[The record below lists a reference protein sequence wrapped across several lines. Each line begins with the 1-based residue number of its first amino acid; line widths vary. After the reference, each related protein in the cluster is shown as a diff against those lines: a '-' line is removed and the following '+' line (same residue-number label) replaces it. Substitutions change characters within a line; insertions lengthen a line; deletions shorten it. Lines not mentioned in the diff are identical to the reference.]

1 MNNKIITIFAVYLF
15 FLAASPAMA
24 DVTGYVPGT
33 ACPYFAGQNESYL
46 DLFFILNPIWPYP
59 QDLLDPD
66 TIPPFIDV
74 SGFGDTNLSITA
86 TGTWGHSVYTTSGP
100 EGYGS
105 AWTDPVYEAFG
116 ISTLYN
122 APYNALVGVFL
133 TDAPPDPLS
142 LPARLDYNT
151 SDMTSPLLQQTFAVG
166 SGLYNITIPSG
177 ATRLFG
183 GLNNGYN
190 WSDNVGEVFVTIT
203 PVPAPGAILLGSI
216 GVGLVGW
223 LRRRRTI

>member
-1 MNNKIITIFAVYLF
+1 MKNKITTIFAVWLI

-33 ACPYFAGQNESYL
+33 ACPYFAGQMP
-46 DLFFILNPIWPYP
+46 PIPPPAGWPYNDIIDIMTQP
-59 QDLLDPD
+59 L
-66 TIPPFIDV
+66 TIPPYVDV
-74 SGFGDTNLSITA
+74 SGFVGMNLSITA
-86 TGTWGHSVYTTSGP
+86 TGTWGHSVFTESGP

-116 ISTLYN
+116 ISVLYN

-142 LPARLDYNT
+142 LPAGLDYNT
-151 SDMTSPLLQQTFAVG
+151 SDMRSPLLQQTFAVG
-166 SGLYNITIPSG
+166 SGLYNIAIPSG

-183 GLNNGYN
+183 GLNDGWDWY
-190 WSDNVGEVFVTIT
+190 DNVGGVFVTIT

>member
-1 MNNKIITIFAVYLF
+1 MKNKILTIFVVCLI

-24 DVTGYVPGT
+24 DVTVTGDVPGT
-33 ACPYFAGQNESYL
+33 ACPFFAGTSTWLPPPPWNHSDYYGDL
-46 DLFFILNPIWPYP
+46 DHPFTSPPY
-59 QDLLDPD
+59 
-66 TIPPFIDV
+66 FDV
-74 SGFGDTNLSITA
+74 SVFGGTNLSITA
-86 TGTWGHSVYTTSGP
+86 TGTWGHSEWTQSGP

-105 AWTDPVYEAFG
+105 AWTEPQYEAFG
-116 ISTLYN
+116 ISALNN
-122 APYNALVGVFL
+122 APLNTLVGVFL
-133 TDAPPDPLS
+133 TDAPLDPIS

-166 SGLYNITIPSG
+166 AGLYNIAIPSG

-183 GLNNGYN
+183 GLNNGYE
-190 WSDNVGEVFVTIT
+190 WGDNVGEVFVTIT

>member
-1 MNNKIITIFAVYLF
+1 MMKNKILTIFAVCLI

-33 ACPYFAGQNESYL
+33 ACPFFAGQTSPITAPSGWTEL
-46 DLFFILNPIWPYP
+46 DYYG
-59 QDLLDPD
+59 DLTDLT
-66 TIPPFIDV
+66 TIPPFIEV
-74 SGFGDTNLSITA
+74 SGFGGTNLSITA
-86 TGTWGHSVYTTSGP
+86 TGTWGHSEWTQSGP

-105 AWTDPVYEAFG
+105 AWTEPQYEAFG
-116 ISTLYN
+116 ISALNN
-122 APYNALVGVFL
+122 APLNTLVGVFL
-133 TDAPPDPLS
+133 TDALPDPLS

-166 SGLYNITIPSG
+166 SGLYNIAIPSG

-183 GLNNGYN
+183 GLNNGYD
-190 WSDNVGEVFVTIT
+190 WSNNVGQVSVTVT

>member
-1 MNNKIITIFAVYLF
+1 MNNKITTIFAVSLF
-15 FLAASPAMA
+15 FLPAGPAMA
-24 DVTGYVPGT
+24 DVTAYVPGT
-33 ACPYFAGQNESYL
+33 WCPFFAGQDSP
-46 DLFFILNPIWPYP
+46 ILTPPIPWPYNE
-59 QDLLDPD
+59 DLLSFVYN
-66 TIPPFIDV
+66 TIPLYVDV
-74 SGFGDTNLSITA
+74 SGFVGTNLSITA
-86 TGTWGHSVYTTSGP
+86 TGTWGHSVYTQSGP

-116 ISTLYN
+116 ISTLNN

-166 SGLYNITIPSG
+166 SGLYNIAIPSG

-183 GLNNGYN
+183 GLNDGWV
-190 WSDNVGEVFVTIT
+190 WSDNVGGVIVTIT

>member
-1 MNNKIITIFAVYLF
+1 MMKNKITTIFAVWLI

-33 ACPYFAGQNESYL
+33 ACPYFAGQEPWFPAPSG
-46 DLFFILNPIWPYP
+46 WPYNDIIGP
-59 QDLLDPD
+59 I
-66 TIPPFIDV
+66 TIPPYVDV
-74 SGFGDTNLSITA
+74 SGFGVTKLSITA
-86 TGTWGHSVYTTSGP
+86 AGWWGHSVYTQSGP

-116 ISTLYN
+116 ISVLYN

-151 SDMTSPLLQQTFAVG
+151 SDMRSPLLQQTFAVG
-166 SGLYNITIPSG
+166 SGLYNIAIPSG

-183 GLNNGYN
+183 GLNDGWE
-190 WSDNVGEVFVTIT
+190 WSDNVGFVTVTVKPI
-203 PVPAPGAILLGSI
+203 PAPGAILLGSI

>member
-1 MNNKIITIFAVYLF
+1 MKNKILTIFAVWLI

-24 DVTGYVPGT
+24 DVTAYVPGT
-33 ACPYFAGQNESYL
+33 WCPYFAGQMPP
-46 DLFFILNPIWPYP
+46 ILPPAGWPYL
-59 QDLLDPD
+59 QDLDYWFL
-66 TIPPFIDV
+66 TIPAYVDV
-74 SGFGDTNLSITA
+74 SGFVGTNLSITA
-86 TGTWGHSVYTTSGP
+86 TGTWGHSVYTQSGP

-105 AWTDPVYEAFG
+105 AWTNPVYEAFG

-133 TDAPPDPLS
+133 TDDPPDPLS

-166 SGLYNITIPSG
+166 AGLYNIAIPSG

-183 GLNNGYN
+183 GLNNGYE
-190 WSDNVGEVFVTIT
+190 WWDNVGEVFVTIT

>member
-1 MNNKIITIFAVYLF
+1 MMKNKILTIFAVSLF
-15 FLAASPAMA
+15 FLAAGPAMA

-33 ACPYFAGQNESYL
+33 ACPYFAGQY
-46 DLFFILNPIWPYP
+46 DPILHPPIFWPYP
-59 QDLLDPD
+59 DDLLSIIYN
-66 TIPPFIDV
+66 TIPPYVDV
-74 SGFGDTNLSITA
+74 SGFVGTNLSITA
-86 TGTWGHSVYTTSGP
+86 TGTWGHSEWTQSGP

-116 ISTLYN
+116 ISVLYN

-133 TDAPPDPLS
+133 TNAPPDPLS

-166 SGLYNITIPSG
+166 SGLYNIAIPSG

-183 GLNNGYN
+183 GLNNGYA
-190 WSDNVGEVFVTIT
+190 WWDNVGFVTVTVKPI
-203 PVPAPGAILLGSI
+203 PAPGAILLGSI

>member
-1 MNNKIITIFAVYLF
+1 MKNKILTIFAVCLF

-33 ACPYFAGQNESYL
+33 ACPFFAGLPGPGIMPPPPWFPEDYYG
-46 DLFFILNPIWPYP
+46 DLF
-59 QDLLDPD
+59 DPS
-66 TIPPFIDV
+66 TIPPFVDV
-74 SGFGDTNLSITA
+74 SGFGGLNLSITA
-86 TGTWGHSVYTTSGP
+86 TGTWGHSVFTESGP
-100 EGYGS
+100 EGYGIP
-105 AWTDPVYEAFG
+105 AWTEPQYEAFG
-116 ISTLYN
+116 ISALNN
-122 APYNALVGVFL
+122 APLNALVGVFL
-133 TDAPPDPLS
+133 TDDPPDPLS
-142 LPARLDYNT
+142 LPPRLDYNT

-166 SGLYNITIPSG
+166 SGLYNIAIPSG

-183 GLNNGYN
+183 GLNNGYA
-190 WSDNVGEVFVTIT
+190 WFDNVGEVFVTIT

>member
-1 MNNKIITIFAVYLF
+1 MKNKITTIFAVWLI

-24 DVTGYVPGT
+24 DVTTYVTGME
-33 ACPYFAGQNESYL
+33 CPYFAGQM
-46 DLFFILNPIWPYP
+46 FPIPHPAGWPYL
-59 QDLLDPD
+59 QDLLAPG
-66 TIPPFIDV
+66 TIPLYVDV
-74 SGFGDTNLSITA
+74 SGFVGTNLVITA
-86 TGTWGHSVYTTSGP
+86 TGTWGHSVYTQSGP

-116 ISTLYN
+116 ISTLNN
-122 APYNALVGVFL
+122 APYNTLVGVFL

-151 SDMTSPLLQQTFAVG
+151 SDMRSPLLQQTFAVG
-166 SGLYNITIPSG
+166 SGLYNIAIPSG

-183 GLNNGYN
+183 GLNDG
-190 WSDNVGEVFVTIT
+190 WEWWDNVGFVTVTIK
-203 PVPAPGAILLGSI
+203 PIPAPGAILLGSI
-216 GVGLVGW
+216 GIGLVGW

>member
-1 MNNKIITIFAVYLF
+1 MKNKILTIFAVCLV

-24 DVTGYVPGT
+24 DVTVNVPGIW
-33 ACPYFAGQNESYL
+33 CPYFAGQELGFPAPSGWPFN
-46 DLFFILNPIWPYP
+46 DIGPITGLFTVPLYV
-59 QDLLDPD
+59 
-66 TIPPFIDV
+66 DV
-74 SGFGDTNLSITA
+74 SGFGGMNLSITA
-86 TGTWGHSVYTTSGP
+86 TGTWGHSVYTQSGP

-116 ISTLYN
+116 ISVLYN

-133 TDAPPDPLS
+133 TDDPPNLLS

-166 SGLYNITIPSG
+166 SGLYNIAIPSG

-183 GLNNGYN
+183 GLNDGWE
-190 WSDNVGEVFVTIT
+190 WSDNVGEVIVTIT

>member
-1 MNNKIITIFAVYLF
+1 MMKNKIITIFAVCLI
-15 FLAASPAMA
+15 FLAASPAMP
-24 DVTGYVPGT
+24 DVTGNVPGT
-33 ACPYFAGQNESYL
+33 ACPFFAGQETGFPAPSGWLYNDII
-46 DLFFILNPIWPYP
+46 DL
-59 QDLLDPD
+59 
-66 TIPPFIDV
+66 TIPPYVDV
-74 SGFGDTNLSITA
+74 SGFGGMNLSITA
-86 TGTWGHSVYTTSGP
+86 AGTWGHSVYTQSGP

-116 ISTLYN
+116 ISVLYN
-122 APYNALVGVFL
+122 APYNTLVGVFL

-166 SGLYNITIPSG
+166 AGLYNIAIPSG

-183 GLNNGYN
+183 GLNDGWE
-190 WSDNVGEVFVTIT
+190 WSDNVGGVIVTIT

>member
-1 MNNKIITIFAVYLF
+1 MMNKILTIFAVALF
-15 FLAASPAMA
+15 FLAAGPAMA
-24 DVTGYVPGT
+24 DVTGNVPGT
-33 ACPYFAGQNESYL
+33 VCPYFAGQHQPFPSPFPWGPGDYYG
-46 DLFFILNPIWPYP
+46 DLE
-59 QDLLDPD
+59 DPT
-66 TIPPFIDV
+66 TIPPFVDV
-74 SGFGDTNLSITA
+74 SGFGGTNLSITA
-86 TGTWGHSVYTTSGP
+86 TGTWGHSLYTQSGP

-105 AWTDPVYEAFG
+105 AWTEPQYEAFG
-116 ISTLYN
+116 ISALNN
-122 APYNALVGVFL
+122 APLNTLVGVFL

-166 SGLYNITIPSG
+166 AGLYNIAIPSG

-183 GLNNGYN
+183 GLNNGYD
-190 WSDNVGEVFVTIT
+190 WSDNVGWVSVTVT

>member
-1 MNNKIITIFAVYLF
+1 MKNKITTIFAVYLF

-24 DVTGYVPGT
+24 DVTGNVPGT
-33 ACPYFAGQNESYL
+33 ACPFFAGQDYP
-46 DLFFILNPIWPYP
+46 FYGVAWPYP
-59 QDLLDPD
+59 DILFD
-66 TIPPFIDV
+66 IVPPYVDV
-74 SGFGDTNLSITA
+74 SGFVGTNLSITA
-86 TGTWGHSVYTTSGP
+86 TGTWGHSEWTQSGP

-116 ISTLYN
+116 ISVLYN

-133 TDAPPDPLS
+133 TDDPPNLLS

-166 SGLYNITIPSG
+166 SGLYNIAIPSG

-190 WSDNVGEVFVTIT
+190 WSDNVGGVIVTIT

>member
-1 MNNKIITIFAVYLF
+1 MMNKITTIFAVALF
-15 FLAASPAMA
+15 FLAAGPTMA
-24 DVTGYVPGT
+24 DVTGNVPGT
-33 ACPYFAGQNESYL
+33 ACPYFAGQVY
-46 DLFFILNPIWPYP
+46 PIEGVPWPYA
-59 QDLLDPD
+59 DIIYDT
-66 TIPPFIDV
+66 TIPPYVDV
-74 SGFGDTNLSITA
+74 SGFGGTNLSITA

-116 ISTLYN
+116 ISVLYN

-166 SGLYNITIPSG
+166 SGLYNIAIPSG

-183 GLNNGYN
+183 GLNDGYD

>member
-1 MNNKIITIFAVYLF
+1 MKNKILTIFVVCLI

-24 DVTGYVPGT
+24 DVTGDVPGT
-33 ACPYFAGQNESYL
+33 ACPFFAGQN
-46 DLFFILNPIWPYP
+46 DPILNPPISPWPYP
-59 QDLLDPD
+59 DDLLSFLYN
-66 TIPPFIDV
+66 TIPPYVDV
-74 SGFGDTNLSITA
+74 SGFGVTNLSITA
-86 TGTWGHSVYTTSGP
+86 TGWWGHSVYTQSGP

-116 ISTLYN
+116 ISVLYN
-122 APYNALVGVFL
+122 APYNTLVGVFL

-166 SGLYNITIPSG
+166 SGLYNIAIPSG

-183 GLNNGYN
+183 GLNDGWV
-190 WSDNVGEVFVTIT
+190 WSDNVGGVSVTVT